1 LTKPAAYST
10 TTILSFHRPCQP
22 RIDRV
27 GVMIE
32 VEDLVKWYG
41 PTLAVDHLSCQIPA
55 GQIVGFL
62 GPNGAGKS
70 TTLRILTG
78 YMPMTSGRAT
88 VAGHDVLT
96 ASHAARAK
104 IGYLPENNALYGE
117 MRVEEFLHFRGKLQG
132 MSRPHRVNR
141 IGTVCDR
148 CGLQQV
154 RRRLIGQL
162 SKGNR
167 QRVGLAQALLHEPP
181 VIILDEPTSGLDPNQ
196 ISHVRDL
203 IAELRGKHT
212 IILST
217 HILREIEYS
226 ADQVIIIAKGRIV
239 AQGTFDELRRRA
251 RLGSQIIVE
260 LQASADAVKNA
271 FAKVEGVEK
280 VETETSDG
288 WCIASVTPQRDNDP
302 REALGRVVATNSW
315 AIRELRHEKA
325 SLEEL
330 YAEITAHQDQAA

>member
-1 LTKPAAYST
+1 
-10 TTILSFHRPCQP
+10 
-22 RIDRV
+22 
-27 GVMIE
+27 MIE

-41 PTLAVDHLSCQIPA
+41 PTLAVDHLSYQIPA

-88 VAGHDVLT
+88 VAGHDVLS
-96 ASHAARAK
+96 ASQEVRAN
-104 IGYLPENNALYGE
+104 IGYLPESNALYGE

-132 MSRPHRVNR
+132 MSRGQRIKR

-148 CGLQQV
+148 CGLEQI
-154 RRRLIGQL
+154 RRRLIGHL

-196 ISHVRDL
+196 ISHVRNL

-217 HILREIEYS
+217 HILREVEYS
-226 ADQVIIIAKGRIV
+226 ADQVIIIARGRIV
-239 AQGTFDELRRRA
+239 AKGTFDELRKKA
-251 RLGSQIIVE
+251 RLGSQIIIE
-260 LQASADAVKNA
+260 LQANAEAVENA
-271 FAKVEGVEK
+271 FGKVEGVAK
-280 VETETSDG
+280 VETETSNG
-288 WCIASVTPQRDNDP
+288 WCTASVTPQRDADP
-302 REALGRVVATNSW
+302 REALGHMVATNRW